1 MTAPAG
7 KKLRV
12 YEIAKD
18 LKMSSDAVVEMIRA
32 LGVEVRGH
40 MSTVDPSIVGQLHEK
55 MAREKS
61 VVKEDLARKH
71 QQQEAKALAAQQA
84 AQAAR
89 DAREAQARA
98 AAQAQAQAQAAAAAA
113 AAARAAEAAAL
124 AEAQAPAAEET
135 APAATAAPAAPA
147 TATPAPTQRYTPPTR
162 PQGPVSRVPA
172 PGYKPPAPQGPRRD
186 SGSSYRPQGPRP
198 TTGPRPGG
206 SRPSGPRPTPG
217 GGYAPAPG
225 IPPAPPRD
233 QRSHGGGPGGPG
245 GPGRGRRDKKKKK
258 PVDERAVLENVRKT
272 IAQMDSGRTM
282 RRRRRDREAEGGD
295 AAVAEAKKLIKITE
309 FLTVAELAA
318 QMGVKPQ
325 EVIAACLELGL
336 MVSINRRLDKDMI
349 TAVADEFDFDVEF
362 VTEYGTEQMTEEP
375 VNEAAL
381 TPRPPVVT
389 VMGHVDHGK
398 TSLLDFI
405 RSANVVAG
413 EAGGITQHIGAYQ
426 VEIDGRRITFL
437 DTPGHEAFTAMRAR
451 GAQVTDI
458 VVLVVAADDR
468 VMPQTIEAIDHA
480 KAANVPLIVAANK
493 IDLPA
498 ANVEMLKQELT
509 RHNLIVEDYGGTVPL
524 VPISAKKGTNV
535 DKLLEIILLQADVL
549 ELTADA
555 TRRAKGVVLEAKV
568 EQGRGIV
575 PTVLIQQGTLRV
587 GGPFVAG
594 TAHGKVRAL
603 LNERGKAV
611 REAGP
616 SAPVEVLGW
625 DSLPQAGD
633 TLSGVDDEREAR
645 EIATKRQQLAR
656 EQERRAVKHVTLTDL
671 YTQIKEG
678 AVSELRLIIKGDV
691 DGSVEAL
698 ADALGRLT
706 TDEVRANV
714 IHQGVGQ
721 VSESDVL
728 LAAASEA
735 IIIGFHVRPDPR
747 ARELANRE
755 KVDIRLYQIIYEAV
769 DEVKKAMSGL
779 LKPEQKEVVL
789 GSAEV
794 RRVFEITRTG
804 RIAGC
809 MVVAGSIPRGAKVRL
824 IRNQDVLWEG
834 RLGSLKRFKDDV
846 KEVQSGFECGIGLDG
861 FDDLQEGDL
870 IEAFQV
876 EEVARSLT

>member
-1 MTAPAG
+1 
-7 KKLRV
+7 
-12 YEIAKD
+12 
-18 LKMSSDAVVEMIRA
+18 
-32 LGVEVRGH
+32 
-40 MSTVDPSIVGQLHEK
+40 
-55 MAREKS
+55 
-61 VVKEDLARKH
+61 RK
-71 QQQEAKALAAQQA
+71 
-84 AQAAR
+84 
-89 DAREAQARA
+89 
-98 AAQAQAQAQAAAAAA
+98 
-113 AAARAAEAAAL
+113 
-124 AEAQAPAAEET
+124 
-135 APAATAAPAAPA
+135 
-147 TATPAPTQRYTPPTR
+147 
-162 PQGPVSRVPA
+162 
-172 PGYKPPAPQGPRRD
+172 
-186 SGSSYRPQGPRP
+186 
-198 TTGPRPGG
+198 
-206 SRPSGPRPTPG
+206 
-217 GGYAPAPG
+217 
-225 IPPAPPRD
+225 
-233 QRSHGGGPGGPG
+233 
-245 GPGRGRRDKKKKK
+245 
-258 PVDERAVLENVRKT
+258 
-272 IAQMDSGRTM
+272 
-282 RRRRRDREAEGGD
+282 
-295 AAVAEAKKLIKITE
+295 
-309 FLTVAELAA
+309 
-318 QMGVKPQ
+318 
-325 EVIAACLELGL
+325 
-336 MVSINRRLDKDMI
+336 
-349 TAVADEFDFDVEF
+349 
-362 VTEYGTEQMTEEP
+362 
-375 VNEAAL
+375 
-381 TPRPPVVT
+381 
-389 VMGHVDHGK
+389 
-398 TSLLDFI
+398 
-405 RSANVVAG
+405 ANVVAG

-426 VEIDGRRITFL
+426 VEIEGRRITFL

-480 KAANVPLIVAANK
+480 KAANVPIIVAANK

-498 ANVEMLKQELT
+498 ANVDMLKQELT

-535 DKLLEIILLQADVL
+535 DKLLEIILLQADLL
-549 ELTADA
+549 ELVADP

-587 GGPFVAG
+587 GSPFVAG

-603 LNERGKAV
+603 LNERGKTV
-611 REAGP
+611 QDAGP

-633 TLSGVDDEREAR
+633 TISGAADEREAR
-645 EIATKRQQLAR
+645 EIANKRQQLAR

-698 ADALGRLT
+698 ADALGRLS

-721 VSESDVL
+721 ISESDVL

-735 IIIGFHVRPDPR
+735 IIVGFHVRPDPR

-769 DEVKKAMSGL
+769 EEVKSAMSGL

-794 RRVFEITRTG
+794 RRVFEISRTG

-809 MVVAGSIPRGAKVRL
+809 MVVAGNIPRSARVRL

-846 KEVQSGFECGIGLDG
+846 REVAAGFECGIGLDG

-876 EEVARSLT
+876 EEVARTLS

>member
-1 MTAPAG
+1 VTSAG

-55 MAREKS
+55 MAREKE
-61 VVKEDLARKH
+61 VVKEDLHRKH
-71 QQQEAKALAAQQA
+71 QQAEAKAMAAQQA

-89 DAREAQARA
+89 ERAARA
-98 AAQAQAQAQAAAAAA
+98 AAEAQAQAQAQAAAAAA
-113 AAARAAEAAAL
+113 AQRAAEAALHPPVESVPATS
-124 AEAQAPAAEET
+124 ASATSEAPAAVQAPAAV
-135 APAATAAPAAPA
+135 
-147 TATPAPTQRYTPPTR
+147 PAPPRRPEPP
-162 PQGPVSRVPA
+162 VRVPA
-172 PGYKPPAPQGPRRD
+172 PGYKPPQPRSPAPGF
-186 SGSSYRPQGPRP
+186 RPQGPRP
-198 TTGPRPGG
+198 QGGPRPPSPGF
-206 SRPSGPRPTPG
+206 RPQGPRPQG
-217 GGYAPAPG
+217 GGGPRPSSPGFMPPPGVPPAPG
-225 IPPAPPRD
+225 
-233 QRSHGGGPGGPG
+233 RSDRGHGGGGGPGGPNQ
-245 GPGRGRRDKKKKK
+245 RRRDKKKKK
-258 PVDERAVLENVRKT
+258 PVDERMVLENVRKT
-272 IAQMDSGRTM
+272 LAQMDQGRGG
-282 RRRRRDREAEGGD
+282 RRRRRDRDSEDGD
-295 AAVAEAKKLIKITE
+295 AAVAEAKKIIRVTE
-309 FLTVAELAA
+309 FLTAAELAA

-336 MVSINRRLDKDMI
+336 MVNINRRLDKDTI
-349 TAVADEFDFDVEF
+349 GAVADEFGFDVEF
-362 VTEYGTEQMTEEP
+362 VTEYGAEQITEEP

-381 TPRPPVVT
+381 VPRPPVVT

-398 TSLLDFI
+398 TSLLDYI
-405 RSANVVAG
+405 RKANVVAG

-426 VEIDGRRITFL
+426 VDVEGRRITFL

-468 VMPQTIEAIDHA
+468 VMPQTVEAIDHA
-480 KAANVPLIVAANK
+480 KAANVPIIVAANK

-498 ANVEMLKQELT
+498 ANVDMLKQELT

-524 VPISAKKGTNV
+524 VPISAKKGTNI
-535 DKLLEIILLQADVL
+535 DKLLEIILLQADLL
-549 ELTADA
+549 ELTADP

-575 PTVLIQQGTLRV
+575 PTVLIQQGTIRV
-587 GGPFVAG
+587 GSPFVAG
-594 TAHGKVRAL
+594 TAFGKVRAL
-603 LNERGKAV
+603 LNERDKAV
-611 REAGP
+611 QEAGP
-616 SAPVEVLGW
+616 SSPVVVLGW

-633 TLSGVDDEREAR
+633 TIAGAADERDAR

-656 EQERRAVKHVTLTDL
+656 EQERRAVKHITLDEV
-671 YTQIKEG
+671 YSRIKEG
-678 AVSELRLIIKGDV
+678 QVSELRLIIKGDV

-698 ADALGRLT
+698 ADALGRLS

-714 IHQGVGQ
+714 IHQGLGQ
-721 VSESDVL
+721 ISESDVL

-735 IIIGFHVRPDPR
+735 IIVGFHVRPDPR

-769 DEVKKAMSGL
+769 EEVKSAMSGL

-794 RRVFEITRTG
+794 RRVFEISRTG

-809 MVVAGSIPRGAKVRL
+809 MVVAGNIPRSASVRL
-824 IRNQDVLWEG
+824 IRNQDVLWTG

-846 KEVQSGFECGIGLDG
+846 REVASGFECGIGLDG

-870 IEAFQV
+870 IEAF
-876 EEVARSLT
+876 EVKEMARKLE

>member
-1 MTAPAG
+1 MTAAG

-55 MAREKS
+55 MAREKE
-61 VVKEDLARKH
+61 VVKEDLHRKH
-71 QQQEAKALAAQQA
+71 QQAEAKAMAAQQA

-89 DAREAQARA
+89 EERERAARA
-98 AAQAQAQAQAAAAAA
+98 AAEAQAQAAAQAAA
-113 AAARAAEAAAL
+113 QRAAEAALHAPPESASTAAHG
-124 AEAQAPAAEET
+124 AEAPAAVQ
-135 APAATAAPAAPA
+135 APAAPA
-147 TATPAPTQRYTPPTR
+147 PPRR
-162 PQGPVSRVPA
+162 PEPPVRVPA
-172 PGYKPPAPQGPRRD
+172 PGYKPPAP
-186 SGSSYRPQGPRP
+186 RPQGPRP
-198 TTGPRPGG
+198 QGGPISRTPAAGF
-206 SRPSGPRPTPG
+206 RPSGQRPSPSF
-217 GGYAPAPG
+217 APAPG
-225 IPPAPPRD
+225 IPPPPPRGD
-233 QRSHGGGPGGPG
+233 RHGGGGQGG

-258 PVDERAVLENVRKT
+258 PVDERMVLENVRKT
-272 IAQMDSGRTM
+272 LAQMDQGRAV
-282 RRRRRDREAEGGD
+282 RRRRRDRDAEDGD
-295 AAVAEAKKLIKITE
+295 AAVAEAKKVIRVTE

-336 MVSINRRLDKDMI
+336 MVNINRRLDKDMI
-349 TAVADEFDFDVEF
+349 AAVADEFGFDVEF
-362 VTEYGTEQMTEEP
+362 VTEYGAEQMTEEP

-381 TPRPPVVT
+381 APRPPVVT

-398 TSLLDFI
+398 TSLLDHI
-405 RSANVVAG
+405 RKANVVAG

-426 VEIDGRRITFL
+426 VDVEGRRITFL

-468 VMPQTIEAIDHA
+468 VMPQTVEAIDHA
-480 KAANVPLIVAANK
+480 KAANVPIIVAANK

-535 DKLLEIILLQADVL
+535 DKLLEIILLQADLL
-549 ELTADA
+549 ELTADP

-575 PTVLIQQGTLRV
+575 PTVLIQQGTIRI
-587 GGPFVAG
+587 GAPFVAG

-603 LNERGKAV
+603 LNERGKTV
-611 REAGP
+611 QEAGP
-616 SAPVEVLGW
+616 SSPVEVLGW

-633 TLSGVDDEREAR
+633 TIAGAADEREAR

-698 ADALGRLT
+698 ADALGRLS

-721 VSESDVL
+721 ISESDVL

-735 IIIGFHVRPDPR
+735 IIVGFHVRPDPR

-769 DEVKKAMSGL
+769 EEVKSAMSGL

-794 RRVFEITRTG
+794 RRVFEISRTG

-809 MVVAGSIPRGAKVRL
+809 MVVAGSIPRSARVRL

-846 KEVQSGFECGIGLDG
+846 REVASGFECGIGLDG

-876 EEVARSLT
+876 EEVARSLS